1 MRKVERSDIV
11 DFVTYSEGRDAARE
25 RALALKVPRRIH
37 VGPNMTLLFENTA
50 TIIYQIQEMTRA
62 EQIIKEADIAHE
74 IETYNELVGGPG
86 ELGATLLIEIESPE
100 ERDRLLR
107 QWMPLPRH
115 VYGEM
120 ADGRRVQ
127 PRYDERQ
134 VGDTRL
140 SSVQY
145 LVFPFGGEAPV
156 ALGCDFELYR
166 HEARLTEAQRA
177 ALASDLAAPER

>member
-1 MRKVERSDIV
+1 MRKVERADIV
-11 DFVTYSEGRDAARE
+11 DYVTYSEGREAARE

-37 VGPNMTLLFENTA
+37 VGPNLTLLFENTE

-62 EQIIKEADIAHE
+62 EQIVKEADISHE

-100 ERDRLLR
+100 ERARLLS
-107 QWMPLPRH
+107 QWLPLPNH
-115 VYGEM
+115 LYGEL
-120 ADGRRVQ
+120 ADGRRVK
-127 PRYDERQ
+127 PRFDERQ

-145 LVFPFGGEAPV
+145 LTFQFGDEAPV
-156 ALGCDFELYR
+156 AFGCDFELYR
-166 HEARLTEAQRA
+166 HRATLTEAQRE
-177 ALASDLAAPER
+177 ALSADLAAE